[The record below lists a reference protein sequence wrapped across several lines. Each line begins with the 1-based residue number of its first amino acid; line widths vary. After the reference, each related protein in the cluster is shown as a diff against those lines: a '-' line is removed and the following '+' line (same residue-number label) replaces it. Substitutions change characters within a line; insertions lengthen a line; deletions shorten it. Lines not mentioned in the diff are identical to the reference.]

1 MVEASENIMPIAA
14 PPAEASLKLRPTKPE
29 KPAKVPERTLEE
41 LENVPVKNMT
51 EKELKKY
58 VDYLRDCK
66 VTAEV
71 QLNSLKEAFTGL
83 KKQQERT
90 VAEYAAFKT
99 AANTQ
104 IAFCKD
110 TLAQAFKAVHYM
122 APLEV

>member
-1 MVEASENIMPIAA
+1 MEEQAKQETTELEVVPV
-14 PPAEASLKLRPTKPE
+14 EASLK
-29 KPAKVPERTLEE
+29 PAKAVKVPERTLEE
-41 LENVPVKNMT
+41 LDKVPVKSMT

-58 VDYLRDCK
+58 VDHLRDCK
-66 VTAEV
+66 VTAEI
-71 QLNSLKEAFTGL
+71 QINNLKEAFTGL

-90 VAEYAAFKT
+90 ATEYAAFRA

-122 APLEV
+122 APLEA